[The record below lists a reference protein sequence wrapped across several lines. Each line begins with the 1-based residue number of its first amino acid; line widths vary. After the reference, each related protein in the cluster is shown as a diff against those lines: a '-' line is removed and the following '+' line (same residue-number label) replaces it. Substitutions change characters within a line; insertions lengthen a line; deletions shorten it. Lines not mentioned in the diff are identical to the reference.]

1 MVKEKDKFRYAEKCL
16 YGYKRNLACLK
27 VLREDLRVEEA
38 GTDVHAQNYQYTF
51 GFTGEPSNPV
61 ESRQIKIENIQG
73 RIRTLERC
81 TTPITMLIGDLTSS
95 NVLNGSNN
103 AALMDILRL
112 MYFGG
117 NTPEAIMEELK
128 IARRTFFKRRRALVS
143 VTICYLAL

>member
-1 MVKEKDKFRYAEKCL
+1 MKEKDKFRYAEKCL
-16 YGYKRNLACLK
+16 YDYKRNMACLK
-27 VLREDLRVEEA
+27 VLKDDLRVEEA
-38 GTDVHAQNYQYTF
+38 GTDVHAQNYQYSF

-61 ESRQIKIENIQG
+61 EARQIKIENIQN
-73 RIRTLERC
+73 RIRTLERY
-81 TTPITMLIGDLTSS
+81 TEPITMLIKDLTSP

-128 IARRTFFKRRRALVS
+128 IARRTFYSRRRALVS
-143 VTICYLAL
+143 VTITYLAL